1 MMNAFV
7 PVSEMLLKYGIPLPV
22 DRGDSINDV
31 GGYASHQHSTSEN
44 GNTTANGITV
54 ANATTTTTVAAITTH
69 NGHLADDSEVSN
81 DTGSGRE
88 TLDHVL
94 DLMFLAK

>member
-22 DRGDSINDV
+22 VRGESISDV
-31 GGYASHQHSTSEN
+31 GGNTSQQHSTSEN
-44 GNTTANGITV
+44 GNISNGITV
-54 ANATTTTTVAAITTH
+54 ANATTTTAAITTL

-81 DTGSGRE
+81 DTGLGRE

-94 DLMFLAK
+94 DLMFPAK